1 MQPFTLLIKPSGS
14 DCNVDCTYCFYK
26 SRAPQVGTGRQ
37 RMSDEV
43 LEKLIKDYLGLRF
56 QMSGFAWQGGEPTL
70 MGLDFYRRAVELQK
84 KYGVAGQEVGNSLQ
98 TNALLLDD
106 AGWCRFLHANRFLVG
121 ISIDGPRELHDH
133 YRLDLG
139 GHGTWER
146 VMRAID
152 RCKEYKV
159 EFNTLTLINHLTAD
173 HPDEVFDFLI
183 GLGVRYLQFIPCVEL
198 EPQATGAGGQLLT
211 HDGPVKSQELTPK
224 TSRETSETERTGGSL
239 KAAGL
244 GDGGTTETQSHLPAS
259 PPCVEGVPSS
269 KRGQD
274 ARDTTA
280 VRPGLGTVGP
290 QCGRASELEAAARRV
305 AEFSVTPKQYGDFLC
320 RIFDRWTQFGLQ
332 RLSIRDFDSILGHCL
347 TGHHTICTFDRQCS
361 QYLVIEHT
369 GDVFPCDFFVEPHRR
384 LGNIFETP
392 LDQLAAGAQKKAFA
406 RAKQSLADK
415 CLICRYLA
423 LCRGGCTKD
432 RVTTAP
438 GGGTTPSYFCESYR
452 QFFDYALP
460 RFQQLAAQ
468 IRTGALVRPPQLA

>member
-1 MQPFTLLIKPSGS
+1 MPPFTLLIKPSGS

-26 SRAPQVGTGRQ
+26 SRAPQIGTGRQ

-84 KYGVAGQEVGNSLQ
+84 QYGVAGQEVGNSLQ
-98 TNALLLDD
+98 TNALLLDNPE
-106 AGWCRFLHANRFLVG
+106 WCRFLHENKFLVG
-121 ISIDGPRELHDH
+121 ISIDGPQELHDH

-152 RCKEYKV
+152 RCKEHKV
-159 EFNTLTLINHLTAD
+159 EFNTLTLVNHLTAD
-173 HPDEVFDFLI
+173 HPDEVFDFLM

-198 EPQATGAGGQLLT
+198 ELQTA
-211 HDGPVKSQELTPK
+211 
-224 TSRETSETERTGGSL
+224 GGSL
-239 KAAGL
+239 KAEGL
-244 GDGGTTETQSHLPAS
+244 GDGGTTNAQSHRPAG
-259 PPCVEGVPSS
+259 PPCVEGVPPSN
-269 KRGQD
+269 RGQD

-290 QCGRASELEAAARRV
+290 LCSRASELEAAARRV
-305 AEFSVTPKQYGDFLC
+305 AEFSVTPRQYGDFLC
-320 RIFDRWTQFGLQ
+320 RIFDRWVQFGPQ
-332 RLSIRDFDSILGHCL
+332 RLSIRDFDSLLGYCL

-369 GDVFPCDFFVEPHRR
+369 GDVFPCDFFVEPRWR

-406 RAKQSLADK
+406 RLKQSLSNK
-415 CLICRYLA
+415 CLVCRYLA
-423 LCRGGCTKD
+423 LCRGACMKD
-432 RVTTAP
+432 RVTVAP
-438 GGGTTPSYFCESYR
+438 GGAAQSYFCESYR
-452 QFFDYALP
+452 QFLDHALP
-460 RFQQLAAQ
+460 RFHQLAAQ
-468 IRTGALVRPPQLA
+468 IRTGALVRPPQLT